1 MNDLQITIKYK
12 QKMKKLIFTLS
23 FVVIATLMFS
33 QNPLNRTFTQVNVGV
48 GLSGWGVPFY
58 IGLDRY
64 ITSDISLGGEF
75 SYRGYKENW
84 KSNYYNHNIIG
95 ISGNLNY
102 HFNRLLGVP
111 NNWDF
116 YIGPNIGFYS
126 WNSPDGYIG
135 THSSGLGLGAQ
146 LGMRYYFTNKIG
158 LNLEVGGGN
167 AFSGGKFGL
176 SFPL

>member
-1 MNDLQITIKYK
+1 
-12 QKMKKLIFTLS
+12 MKKLIFTLS

-33 QNPLNRTFTQVNVGV
+33 QNPLDRRYTQINVGV

-84 KSNYYNHNIIG
+84 KSNY
-95 ISGNLNY
+95 
-102 HFNRLLGVP
+102 FNRLLGVP